1 MAKGSE
7 KGFHL
12 AGIIPVSGM
21 PLGFDTVLHPSMVM
35 IGEKYLA
42 IERSIAECAFAGCES
57 IWICVDDDVQPIIK
71 KHIGDYVLD
80 PVWIHRD
87 FAKKDHRFYP
97 KDEQKIIPIYYVPF
111 DCNERERLTSY
122 AWGVVTAAR
131 MAAHI
136 CGSISRWLKPDKFYV
151 SFPSGV
157 YPVNF
162 LREHRSKIS
171 SEENFSLCFAG
182 ESYLDGRHLGFTF
195 DLDDLKSVIK
205 DVRKKTTKS
214 YESLSTGEQKLLPK
228 AERWS
233 AKYFTLDEVFSC
245 TKKAKNIIDI
255 KDYNEMNSWEE
266 YVDLLSCANHR
277 CPERIFTRRPIYK
290 IKEEENEP
298 K

>member
-1 MAKGSE
+1 MTKGNE

-21 PLGFDTVLHPSMVM
+21 TLGFDTVFHPSMIMV
-35 IGEKYLA
+35 GEKYLA
-42 IERSIAECAFAGCES
+42 LERSIAECAFVGCES
-57 IWICVDDDVQPIIK
+57 IWICADDDLQPIIK
-71 KHIGDYVLD
+71 KYIGDYVLD

-87 FAKKDHRFYP
+87 FAKKDYRFYP

-162 LREHRSKIS
+162 LRKHRAKIS

-182 ESYLDGRHLGFTF
+182 NSYLDGKHLGFTF
-195 DLDDLKSVIK
+195 DLEDLKNVIK

-214 YESLSTGEQKLLPK
+214 YESLLSGEQKLLPK
-228 AERWS
+228 AKQWS
-233 AKYFTLDEVFSC
+233 AKKFSVDEVFSC
-245 TKKAKNIIDI
+245 VKKAKNTEEVE
-255 KDYNEMNSWEE
+255 DYKEMNTWEE
-266 YVDLLSCANHR
+266 YVNILSDVRHR
-277 CPERIFTRRPIYK
+277 CPERIFNRREIYK
-290 IKEEENEP
+290 VKEKENES